1 MSQNLVLHSGLVFH
15 QYVVPYRCNGH
26 WHAVCQHSF
35 KGGAVPDGNG
45 PNPSSFPDFRCVSTV
60 RPQEIRRNIIFPRP
74 SFITGL
80 SRLLPHAMF
89 GLIISGR
96 PVDATP
102 QGITETQFAFRIPP
116 APHFSHIVVF
126 ILPGTQLPPDTAATV
141 YVQIPPSQEFKLL
154 GGIGPGKES
163 AIFKVNGIKSGN
175 DADRDAMTDNDPSTA
190 PSGIPAGG
198 DIVVGISI
206 EPAAQVEQQ
215 LLNLKSS
222 GSQPADGGPSTA
234 MVKMSSGPGVQVST
248 KVLAQRIIGN
258 AFNFL
263 ASFGSDTVPLKAFQD
278 WWLKFEKKVEL
289 DPSFLEREQG

>member
-1 MSQNLVLHSGLVFH
+1 MAALVWGRPRRQPWESWNFLELFRTSSSQ
-15 QYVVPYRCNGH
+15 
-26 WHAVCQHSF
+26 
-35 KGGAVPDGNG
+35 
-45 PNPSSFPDFRCVSTV
+45 SSASERDEREKLKRYP
-60 RPQEIRRNIIFPRP
+60 P
-74 SFITGL
+74 GL
-80 SRLLPHAMF
+80 SSTLTTIMF

-102 QGITETQFAFRIPP
+102 QTITEAQYAFRIPP
-116 APHFSHIVVF
+116 EPHFSHIVVF

-141 YVQIPPSQEFKLL
+141 YVQIPGQEFKLL
-154 GGIGPGKES
+154 GGIGIGKES
-163 AIFKVNGIKSGN
+163 AIFKLSGMRSGSAAGG
-175 DADRDAMTDNDPSTA
+175 DEDAMTDTDPASA
-190 PSGIPAGG
+190 PTGVPAGG

-215 LLNLKSS
+215 LVNLKSS
-222 GSQPADGGPSTA
+222 QSQPTQSSTA
-234 MVKMSSGPGVQVST
+234 LVSARSGNGANVST

-278 WWLKFEKKVEL
+278 WWVKFEKKVEL